1 FRMPLQKYC
10 FSVYPASFPQLPS
23 QFNALPN
30 MKALTFICDFIILY
44 NIYLVNEVSSLP
56 SHFFLTISLKKISS
70 QTKDI
75 FSRIF
80 LISSIQ
86 KRIYL
91 PDKKLLH
98 TLYSIHFAP

>member
-1 FRMPLQKYC
+1 MPLQKYC
-10 FSVYPASFPQLPS
+10 FSVYPASFPQLPC

-56 SHFFLTISLKKISS
+56 SHFFLTISLKKLSS
-70 QTKDI
+70 QPKDI

-80 LISSIQ
+80 LISSTQMHIH
-86 KRIYL
+86 L
-91 PDKKLLH
+91 SSKKLRQTPSSLP
-98 TLYSIHFAP
+98 FAP